1 MLKKKFN
8 CRYRAHFFPL
18 CRHFLRLSRAKV
30 LKLALVILLMI
41 FLISYSDQFFPSRI
55 FFSLLNKRKKMR
67 VCTIKASLCFPLFIF
82 SSILNLFLTCF
93 CFIRNCFRGSNAPS
107 PSLTLTWWDQILLLP
122 LDINLEEIQH
132 CSRLTCFRKKKNTLI
147 STILSSL

>member
-1 MLKKKFN
+1 MLKKSLT
-8 CRYRAHFFPL
+8 AAIEHISSHFAATFWDFPGRRFWNL
-18 CRHFLRLSRAKV
+18 HLPFYLWFYLFHIVTNFS
-30 LKLALVILLMI
+30 IT
-41 FLISYSDQFFPSRI
+41 Y
-55 FFSLLNKRKKMR
+55 FFSLLDKRKKMR

-147 STILSSL
+147 STMLSSL